1 MNITPPKTPGKVNF
15 RGYTPNGAR
24 HDLSFDERTPL
35 VNVLQT
41 LLDHLCT
48 LCVSDNNRAYTYDGR
63 LWRSAG
69 TVTAEC
75 RARVGGVKS

>member
-1 MNITPPKTPGKVNF
+1 MNVIPPKTPGKVNF
-15 RGYTPNGAR
+15 RGYTPKGAR
-24 HDLSFDERTPL
+24 HDLSFDEREPL
-35 VNVLQT
+35 VRVLQT

-48 LCVSDNNRAYTYDGR
+48 LCVSDSGQTYTYNG

-75 RARVGGVKS
+75 RARVGGVKP

>member
-1 MNITPPKTPGKVNF
+1 MTITPHKTYGKVNF
-15 RGYTPNGAR
+15 RGYTPSGTK
-24 HDLSFDERTPL
+24 HIFSFDESTPL

-48 LCVSDNNRAYTYDGR
+48 LCVSDNNRTYTYDGR

-75 RARVGGVKS
+75 RARLGVVKS